1 MKVVI
6 DEGVPRHLASALIEQ
21 GIDASRFPRKW
32 ISLSNGVL
40 IRACE
45 AEGYDV
51 LVTNDKNI
59 ADQQSLQG
67 KRLAVV
73 ALPHNRRRA
82 IIERI
87 EDIADTLR
95 RANPGEHIVIE
106 IDGTQTIR
114 RIVDGSVV
122 EERLPAVAT
131 FRF

>member
-1 MKVVI
+1 
-6 DEGVPRHLASALIEQ
+6 
-21 GIDASRFPRKW
+21 
-32 ISLSNGVL
+32 
-40 IRACE
+40 
-45 AEGYDV
+45 
-51 LVTNDKNI
+51 
-59 ADQQSLQG
+59 LQG

-106 IDGTQTIR
+106 IDGTRTIR

>member
-1 MKVVI
+1 M
-6 DEGVPRHLASALIEQ
+6 
-21 GIDASRFPRKW
+21 
-32 ISLSNGVL
+32 
-40 IRACE
+40 
-45 AEGYDV
+45 

-87 EDIADTLR
+87 EDVADTLR

-106 IDGTQTIR
+106 IDGTRTIR
-114 RIVDGSVV
+114 RIVDGAVV

>member
-32 ISLSNGVL
+32 ISLSNSVL

-106 IDGTQTIR
+106 IDGTRTIR

>member
-106 IDGTQTIR
+106 IDGTRTIR

>member
-73 ALPHNRRRA
+73 ALPDNRRRA

-106 IDGTQTIR
+106 IDGTRTIR

>member
-6 DEGVPRHLASALIEQ
+6 DEGVPRQLVRALIEH
-21 GIDASRFPRKW
+21 GIDASRFPRGW
-32 ISLSNGVL
+32 TSLSNGAL

-59 ADQQSLQG
+59 ADQQNLQG
-67 KRLAVV
+67 KRLAVL

-82 IIERI
+82 IIERL

-95 RANPGEHIVIE
+95 RADPGEHIVIE
-106 IDGTQTIR
+106 IDGTRTIR
-114 RIVDGSVV
+114 RLVGGEAVI
-122 EERLPAVAT
+122 ERLPPVSA

>member
-1 MKVVI
+1 MRVVI

-51 LVTNDKNI
+51 LVTNGKNI

-73 ALPHNRRRA
+73 ALPHSRRRA

-106 IDGTQTIR
+106 IDGPRTIR